1 VKDRIRVA
9 EPVAEALAKGRPVV
23 ALETAVFTHGLPAAE
38 GMKAAAE
45 LDNEIRVGGAV
56 TATLGVL
63 GGYVH
68 VGMSATEL
76 ERLANSRPVA
86 KVNPSN
92 LGAEVAAGGN
102 AGTTVAAALAIAA
115 HAGIRTLVTGGIG
128 GVHRNVA
135 ETGDVSAD
143 LAALGRCPVLVVC
156 AGAKAVLDLPRTV
169 EMLESLG
176 VPVLGFAAD
185 QFPAFYRRESGLRVD
200 RRCETAEDVARAAA
214 AHWALGLQ
222 SGVVVANPIPR
233 DHEMPKGLYD
243 AALAKSLAEVDK
255 RGLRGREVTPFL
267 LTRMRELTDGRSVF
281 SNLALLRHNARRAT
295 AVAVAL
301 ASLRD

>member
-1 VKDRIRVA
+1 MDDRIRVA
-9 EPVAEALAKGRPVV
+9 EPVAGALARGRPVV
-23 ALETAVFTHGLPAAE
+23 ALETAVLTHGLPAAD
-38 GMKAAAE
+38 GLKAATE
-45 LDNEIRVGGAV
+45 LENEIRAGGAV
-56 TATLGVL
+56 AAALGVL

-68 VGMSATEL
+68 VGMTPPEL
-76 ERLANSRPVA
+76 ERLAQSSPVA
-86 KVNPSN
+86 KANPSN

-115 HAGIRTLVTGGIG
+115 RVGIRTLVTGGIG
-128 GVHRNVA
+128 GVHRGA
-135 ETGDVSAD
+135 TETGDVSAD
-143 LAALGRCPVLVVC
+143 IAALARFPVLVVC

-169 EMLESLG
+169 ELLETMG
-176 VPVLGFAAD
+176 VPVLGLGTD
-185 QFPAFYRRESGLRVD
+185 QFPAFYRRESGLPVD
-200 RRCETAEDVARAAA
+200 RRCETPEDVARAAS

-222 SGVVVANPIPR
+222 SAVIVANPIPR
-233 DHEMPKGLYD
+233 DHEMPKGIYD
-243 AALAKSLAEVDK
+243 AALAKSLAEVGT

-301 ASLRD
+301 ASLR